1 MIIGENRDSEVI
13 TLFVEGKIDT
23 NTAPEFS
30 ERIISAYRNT
40 KDVIVDF
47 EKCDYVSSAGLRVL
61 LIGQKTA
68 RTKGGSLKLK
78 NVNDVLMESLKTA
91 GFLNFMQVE

>member
-30 ERIISAYRNT
+30 ERIVAAYRNV
-40 KDVIVDF
+40 KDVIIDF

-68 RTKGGSLKLK
+68 RTKNGSLKLK
-78 NVNDVLMESLKTA
+78 NVPDVLMKSLNTA
-91 GFLNFMQVE
+91 GFLSFMQIE